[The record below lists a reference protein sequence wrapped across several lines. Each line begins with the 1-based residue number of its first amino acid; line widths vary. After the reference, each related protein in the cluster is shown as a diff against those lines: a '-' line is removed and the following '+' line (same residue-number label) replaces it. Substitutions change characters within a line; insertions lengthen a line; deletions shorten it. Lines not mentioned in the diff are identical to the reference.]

1 MTSNLP
7 IWNLDDAPAANA
19 MVDAARG
26 QITPAAK
33 KCTPKR
39 WLWSVVFLLAVACC
53 TAGTRKPLAQSVA
66 PMGVQAGVQTG
77 IQGPTSPTVAPAQNA
92 NPSTMTLADQSML
105 YPGEDFT
112 LSPGDLID
120 VHIFLQPD
128 YVATVRLG
136 LDGTV
141 ELPFIGS
148 VPLQGLTVRAAQA
161 LIADRLRTGQFYKDP
176 EVTIQVLNTVNGSIT
191 ITGEVRAVVPVSTQR
206 SLREVLLTAG
216 GLPVTA
222 SHTVKIVRPGV
233 AEPIVV
239 DLGADLAASA
249 AANIPVHPHDIIQI
263 TRASV
268 VYVLG
273 AFQRQG
279 AVPLDQATP
288 LTLLQLAALSGGINY
303 EAKYEDLRLVR
314 TVGSERRVVS
324 VDIKKVRDGKAPD
337 PILQANDI
345 VFLPTSDMK
354 AILKSLGVGGVLG
367 LVSLVYSLR
376 NF

>member
-1 MTSNLP
+1 MT
-7 IWNLDDAPAANA
+7 I
-19 MVDAARG
+19 
-26 QITPAAK
+26 
-33 KCTPKR
+33 
-39 WLWSVVFLLAVACC
+39 
-53 TAGTRKPLAQSVA
+53 
-66 PMGVQAGVQTG
+66 
-77 IQGPTSPTVAPAQNA
+77 
-92 NPSTMTLADQSML
+92 ADQSML

-120 VHIFLQPD
+120 VHVFLQPD
-128 YVATVRLG
+128 YAATVRLG

-176 EVTIQVLNTVNGSIT
+176 EVTIQVLNTVNGSVT

-216 GLPVTA
+216 GLPATA

-303 EAKYEDLRLVR
+303 EGKYDDLRLVR
-314 TVGSERRVVS
+314 TVGTERKVVS

-354 AILKSLGVGGVLG
+354 AILKSLGIGGVLG
-367 LVSLVYSLR
+367 LVTLVYSLR
-376 NF
+376 TF

>member
-1 MTSNLP
+1 
-7 IWNLDDAPAANA
+7 
-19 MVDAARG
+19 
-26 QITPAAK
+26 
-33 KCTPKR
+33 
-39 WLWSVVFLLAVACC
+39 
-53 TAGTRKPLAQSVA
+53 
-66 PMGVQAGVQTG
+66 
-77 IQGPTSPTVAPAQNA
+77 
-92 NPSTMTLADQSML
+92 ML
-105 YPGEDFT
+105 YPSEDFT

-120 VHIFLQPD
+120 VHVFLQPD
-128 YVATVRLG
+128 YTATVRVG
-136 LDGTV
+136 LDGTA

-161 LIADRLRTGQFYKDP
+161 LIAERLRTGQFYKDP
-176 EVTIQVLNTVNGSIT
+176 EVTIQVLNTVNGSVT
-191 ITGEVRAVVPVSTQR
+191 ITGEVRAIVPVSTQR

-216 GLPVTA
+216 GLPATA
-222 SHTVKIVRPGV
+222 SHTIKIVRPGV

-249 AANIPVHPHDIIQI
+249 AANIPVRPHDIIQI

-288 LTLLQLAALSGGINY
+288 LTLMQLAALSGGINY
-303 EAKYEDLRLVR
+303 EGKYEDLRLVR

-324 VDIKKVRDGKAPD
+324 VDLKKVRDGKAPD